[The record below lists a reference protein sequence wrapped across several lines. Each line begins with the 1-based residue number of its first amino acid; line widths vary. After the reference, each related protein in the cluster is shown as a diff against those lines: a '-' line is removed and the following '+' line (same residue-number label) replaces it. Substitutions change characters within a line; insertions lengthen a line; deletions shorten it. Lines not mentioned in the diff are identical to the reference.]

1 MMRYTKYA
9 RIVGAVLGLVASAV
23 LAGCGSS
30 SQSSSNPGSGGSS
43 GGAGAPSGS
52 AIEVGTPYVIQT
64 ASSTPAPELGFAADA
79 AVKWINAHGGIKGRP
94 LQVDKCD
101 DHFTS
106 AGSAA
111 CMRQYADN
119 KNVMGLAGGD
129 VCFTDVSDALLKSS
143 GLPWLAPSGCGANS
157 YTGSEFTLLGGGV
170 VADARALG
178 SLIAQDKTPAEIIT
192 FNLPQ
197 ADVIV
202 NSITDSAKAGGGTI
216 LGAVRVDP
224 ATADMTAAVASAL
237 KHHPQ
242 AIIPQTSTAQIAST
256 VQALKQQGFTG
267 KIILAASQVPAATL
281 ASLGS
286 ASKQIVG
293 AMAEAPVPAPAAN
306 LPAITEFRSEM
317 KAVGA
322 SNAQMTSAAFQTWL
336 AYHEFY
342 DAAAKAKSL
351 TRAGILAAA
360 KGLTNWQYGR
370 ANPPMT
376 FSAPGSFKGYPNI
389 VMHWAAFL
397 TVQHNQW
404 VWDGKWTDL
413 AVSGG

>member
-1 MMRYTKYA
+1 MRSTKNA
-9 RIVGAVLGLVASAV
+9 RTAAAVLGIAASIV
-23 LAGCGSS
+23 IAGCNSNSS
-30 SQSSSNPGSGGSS
+30 GTSSSGGS
-43 GGAGAPSGS
+43 GASGS
-52 AIEVGTPYVIQT
+52 AIEVGTPYVAQT
-64 ASSTPAPELGFAADA
+64 ASSTPDPELALAADA
-79 AVKWINAHGGIKGRP
+79 AVKWINDHGGIKGRP
-94 LQVDKCD
+94 LQADKCD

-106 AGSAA
+106 AGAAA
-111 CMRQYADN
+111 CMQQYAGN
-119 KNVMGLAGGD
+119 KNVVALVGGD
-129 VCFTDVSDALLKSS
+129 DCFADVSETLLKSS
-143 GLPWLAPSGCGANS
+143 GLPWLASSGCGAS
-157 YTGSEFTLLGGGV
+157 TYTGSDFTLLGGGV
-170 VADARALG
+170 VTDARALG

-202 NSITDSAKAGGGTI
+202 NGITSSAKAAGGTI

-224 ATADMTAAVASAL
+224 ATVDMTAAVATAL

-286 ASKQIVG
+286 ASRQIAG

-306 LPAITEFRSEM
+306 LPAITEFRTEM

-322 SNAQMTSAAFQTWL
+322 TSAQMTSAAFQTWL

-342 DAAAKAKSL
+342 AAAAKATSL
-351 TRAGILAAA
+351 TRADILAAA
-360 KGLTNWQYGR
+360 KHLTNWQYDQ

-376 FSAPGSFKGYPNI
+376 FSAPGPFKSYPNI

-397 TVQHNQW
+397 TVQNNQW
-404 VWDGKWTDL
+404 VWNGKWTNL
-413 AVSGG
+413 AAAQ